1 MGLRVLVHL
10 LQRDNY
16 NQLACEYFEE
26 ELPVNYLNKEN
37 KWTDYPSYK
46 FEKNFKIISRRAD
59 I

>member
-1 MGLRVLVHL
+1 MQSKGVISMGLRVLVHL

-37 KWTDYPSYK
+37 K
-46 FEKNFKIISRRAD
+46 
-59 I
+59 